1 MQQRALDNAYVLW
14 QRFVEKNRRTV
25 EEHAEQLKSLAN
37 LSALVAGFS
46 VIGFL
51 EFGFEPEDHP
61 RVVVILFGFFTAL
74 TVVLMVNCFVACSLI
89 LASILK
95 TGKRYVSEEEEADF
109 IWRCRAFNLNYVPG
123 SRPPMPHRTFE
134 QHWQHRCEGEWR
146 RSFTLFTLGVPSFLA
161 QLTLAAWIKF
171 DTSLPTAAL
180 MTAVIVAAIPYWLS
194 RATVWNALTT
204 LVFLLHLATLCV
216 QGKESGFTRGSPSH
230 LAAARVL
237 VQKRWADHL
246 LSRDS
251 SFKGPTGE
259 PPAMGLPFDFHRAP
273 DPFGLS
279 LEASMATR
287 DSGAEEPALRRTGGA
302 GDSLQG
308 GGPAYGAP
316 AVEPDHGSGTS
327 AQAGGLHCGRRRD
340 WAALDSS
347 RSWTRPGS
355 GHGLGAQTA
364 GHTSEEPDG
373 PPADV
378 EAGRACP

>member
-180 MTAVIVAAIPYWLS
+180 MTAVIIAAIPYW
-194 RATVWNALTT
+194 
-204 LVFLLHLATLCV
+204 
-216 QGKESGFTRGSPSH
+216 
-230 LAAARVL
+230 VL